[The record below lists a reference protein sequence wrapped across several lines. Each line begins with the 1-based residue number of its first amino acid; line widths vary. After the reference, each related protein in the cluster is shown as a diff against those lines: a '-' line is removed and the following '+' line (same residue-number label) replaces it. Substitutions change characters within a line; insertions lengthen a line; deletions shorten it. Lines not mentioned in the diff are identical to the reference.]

1 VKKFT
6 WTGDPPAGMKFGD
19 DVPELN
25 SAGGTAPRGATLGE
39 NDLLQIR
46 ALLVSNQKAWPG

>member
-6 WTGDPPAGMKFGD
+6 WTGDPPAGLKFGD